1 MLVNVFG
8 SKQLFIDEYC
18 KLLADRFLTQFTY
31 NTDKEI
37 RNLELLKLRY
47 LFDEYIHESSK
58 SKRIML
64 STINVS
70 YLDLVILNFI
80 NAKLC

>member
-8 SKQLFIDEYC
+8 SRQLFIDEYR

-37 RNLELLKLRY
+37 RNLELLKLR
-47 LFDEYIHESSK
+47 
-58 SKRIML
+58 
-64 STINVS
+64 
-70 YLDLVILNFI
+70 
-80 NAKLC
+80 